1 MKVVKGDLTS
11 MKASA
16 AQVFAAEVTDAN
28 NIIKSLD
35 EFISQ
40 VGVGTKLTGAA
51 YEVIKSQLEEFKALM
66 ENRMT
71 IATNMKSAI
80 DSALSSMENYMEGYS
95 ELDTDELEE
104 IETPSV
110 IEDKAEE
117 IKTTISTPKIA
128 DTQKQ
133 VVAEVKQEVKI
144 ENNNNTPQTKE
155 ETIQTIPEAPKQEV
169 VIEQPVIVGEEYKT
183 NDTMINTIRN
193 VINSNQ
199 SEDMKLYGYNIVVD
213 SSIVDVTSQFTYTEQ
228 RVIDKIKYKFGTI
241 RIYARDYY
249 NNGQYICTQCYII

>member
-1 MKVVKGDLTS
+1 MKKYVFLAFILIFGTS
-11 MKASA
+11 ILSGSMTYQKTN
-16 AQVFAAEVTDAN
+16 QKNNETNPQTVAENVENLISET
-28 NIIKSLD
+28 SSD
-35 EFISQ
+35 EQI
-40 VGVGTKLTGAA
+40 VE
-51 YEVIKSQLEEFKALM
+51 EVNEEI
-66 ENRMT
+66 N
-71 IATNMKSAI
+71 S
-80 DSALSSMENYMEGYS
+80 
-95 ELDTDELEE
+95 DELEEE

-133 VVAEVKQEVKI
+133 VVAEVKQEFKI

-213 SSIVDVTSQFTYTEQ
+213 NSIVDVTSQFTYTEQ

>member
-1 MKVVKGDLTS
+1 MKKYVFLAFILIFGTS
-11 MKASA
+11 ILSGSMTYQKTN
-16 AQVFAAEVTDAN
+16 QKNNETNPQTVAENVEKLISET
-28 NIIKSLD
+28 SLD
-35 EFISQ
+35 EQIVEKVNEEIIS
-40 VGVGTKLTGAA
+40 
-51 YEVIKSQLEEFKALM
+51 
-66 ENRMT
+66 
-71 IATNMKSAI
+71 
-80 DSALSSMENYMEGYS
+80 
-95 ELDTDELEE
+95 DELEE